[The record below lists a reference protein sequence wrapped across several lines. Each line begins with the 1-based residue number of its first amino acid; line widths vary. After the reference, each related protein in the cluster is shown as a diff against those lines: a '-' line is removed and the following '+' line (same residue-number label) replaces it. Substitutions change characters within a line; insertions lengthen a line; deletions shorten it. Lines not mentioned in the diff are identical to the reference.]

1 MRGSGV
7 RVSPAAPSPVRGD
20 DGLQACLAREGRLH
34 GPAMASECLVSKGY
48 TNAEK
53 AFATNYAPGDV
64 VAFHRPYKR
73 VGVEKGDECRVIGVD
88 HKAREVLLEDGA
100 MRPLG
105 AWAAAIPHHCEP
117 RICSAVSVGC
127 RGRNALRRSMTLGRR
142 APKLIMEI
150 RWSANGKRRQ
160 RRRRGRRS
168 PVTTGRPAPARLAG
182 GVPPARYLTVK
193 RLPRK
198 RRSSRRQS
206 KVRRLSPR

>member
-1 MRGSGV
+1 
-7 RVSPAAPSPVRGD
+7 
-20 DGLQACLAREGRLH
+20 
-34 GPAMASECLVSKGY
+34 MASECLVSKGY

-53 AFATNYAPGDV
+53 ALAANYATGDV

-73 VGVEKGDECRVIGVD
+73 VGAEKGDECRVIGVD

-105 AWAAAIPHHCEP
+105 AARPTKPGDDRTSCP
-117 RICSAVSVGC
+117 RPAC
-127 RGRNALRRSMTLGRR
+127 GRR
-142 APKLIMEI
+142 
-150 RWSANGKRRQ
+150 
-160 RRRRGRRS
+160 
-168 PVTTGRPAPARLAG
+168 PAG
-182 GVPPARYLTVK
+182 QYLTVK